1 MTTPTPTT
9 IQRLAALILLLTTT
23 AAQAQ
28 TVTKRP
34 ATQPT
39 TKPQSQA
46 SPAYTELERDPV
58 RIESIGL
65 TINLPVGSTAET
77 IRIGESTSTAVV
89 LPAQLG
95 TIVIKEQRTLS
106 EELEAKEAVD
116 SIKNQLTKTLGYEI
130 IAEQPD
136 LRVGIW
142 SGSRFYAKSTRQ
154 KDPAAYRGI
163 SVFQLKAQTFL
174 IFDLTVEGDE
184 QRFADARALY
194 ETSIAT
200 MDLEEMSNETLKRAA
215 GFKATESL
223 IASIEFEDYDAV
235 LTGRNGERW
244 ERLYTPA
251 KTGEQMDATEHGYRR
266 VRSWAGYRGELTNK
280 DKSDW
285 NDTDRQLGYLVQI
298 DALALEQAMRIESRS
313 IFFMSLD
320 ATEEAWTIRMAIKR
334 DAATQNST
342 ITGARTGS
350 KLTITTTSGQG
361 APNVTR
367 PYIPEDGYLTQ
378 VQSYLMGPFLVHK
391 DLSGEFASYAYN
403 SASGAVSIRWDIAQR
418 DKDNPDTW
426 RITTKTSPESPAT
439 TAVYDKEGKVKR
451 VELGIG
457 RIWEP
462 IPLKD
467 LLDLWKRKGLP
478 LD

>member
-1 MTTPTPTT
+1 MTTTT
-9 IQRLAALILLLTTT
+9 IQRLAALALLLAAT

-28 TVTKRP
+28 TVTNRP

-39 TKPQSQA
+39 PKPQSDTA
-46 SPAYTELERDPV
+46 PAYTELERDPV

-77 IRIGESTSTAVV
+77 IRIADSTSTAVV

-95 TIVIKEQRTLS
+95 TIIIKEQRTLS
-106 EELEAKEAVD
+106 EELDAKEAVE
-116 SIKNQLTKTLGYEI
+116 SIKTQLTRTLGYEI

-154 KDPAAYRGI
+154 NNPAAYRGI
-163 SVFQLKAQTFL
+163 SIFQLKAQTFL
-174 IFDLTVEGDE
+174 VFDLTVEGDE

-200 MDLEEMSNETLKRAA
+200 MDLEEMSSETLKRAA
-215 GFKATESL
+215 GFKATQSL

-251 KTGEQMDATEHGYRR
+251 KTGEEMDATEHGYRR
-266 VRSWAGYRGELTNK
+266 VRSWAGYRGELTSK

-334 DAATQNST
+334 DAAETQSSA

-361 APNVTR
+361 APTVTR
-367 PYIPEDGYLTQ
+367 PYIPEDGYITQ

-403 SASGAVSIRWDIAQR
+403 AASGAVSIRWDIAQR
-418 DKDNPDTW
+418 DKDDPDTR
-426 RITTKTSPESPAT
+426 RITTKTSPESPAS
-439 TAVYDKEGKVKR
+439 TAVYDKDGKIKR

>member
-1 MTTPTPTT
+1 MSTITTT
-9 IQRLAALILLLTTT
+9 LATLTLLLAS
-23 AAQAQ
+23 AAGAQ
-28 TVTKRP
+28 TVTKP
-34 ATQPT
+34 
-39 TKPQSQA
+39 KPQPA
-46 SPAYTELERDPV
+46 PPTRTEPKPAYTELERDPV

-65 TINLPVGSTAET
+65 TINLPVGATAET
-77 IRIGESTSTAVV
+77 IRIADATSTAVV
-89 LPAQLG
+89 LPAGLG
-95 TIVIKEQRTLS
+95 TIVIKQQRTLS
-106 EELEAKEAVD
+106 EELEAKQAVE
-116 SIKNQLTKTLGYEI
+116 SIKNQLTRTLGFEI

-142 SGSRFYAKSTRQ
+142 PGSRFYAKSTRQ
-154 KDPAAYRGI
+154 KDPDAYRGI
-163 SVFQLKAQTFL
+163 SIFQLKAQTFL
-174 IFDLTVEGDE
+174 VFDLSVEGDE
-184 QRFADARALY
+184 QRFEEARALY

-200 MDLEEMSNETLKRAA
+200 MDLEEMSNESLKRAA

-223 IASIEFEDYDAV
+223 LSSIEFEDYDNI

-266 VRSWAGYRGELTNK
+266 VRSWAGYRGELTDK

-298 DALALEQAMRIESRS
+298 DALALETGMRIESRS
-313 IFFMSLD
+313 IFYMSLD
-320 ATEEAWTIRMAIKR
+320 ASEEAWTIRMAIKR
-334 DAATQNST
+334 DAASQTST

-350 KLTITTTSGQG
+350 KLTITTTQGQN
-361 APNVTR
+361 APTVTR

-378 VQSYLMGPFLVHK
+378 VQAYLMGPLLIHK

-403 SASGAVSIRWDIAQR
+403 SASGAVTLRWDIAQR
-418 DKDNPDTW
+418 ANDDPDSW
-426 RITTKTSPESPAT
+426 RITTKTSPESPAST
-439 TAVYDKEGKVKR
+439 SVYTKEGKIKR

-457 RIWEP
+457 RRWEP